1 MDIENEI
8 LFHDGSGVGEGLQND
23 SIESRRP
30 SNEPDEVPQIV
41 WPVASTSTGPNKH
54 AAVVYRV
61 SPYT

>member
-8 LFHDGSGVGEGLQND
+8 LFHDGSGVD
-23 SIESRRP
+23 MIESRRP